1 MFPPEV
7 NRMSNSNQKT
17 HKFKSSYLPA
27 IGILLLF
34 FLAVGML
41 WFNNFNSTQA
51 ISATVAKVRFYG
63 EYRIGAGQWREIVE
77 GQHISATK
85 GDVTLRGN
93 FHMLTPDGEY
103 IGVYRGELPV
113 ALYSNHISLTIN
125 EGNTDPFMIDI
136 ENPLYG
142 SSACS
147 EYWTG
152 YMLSSGSEESIEILI
167 HNPHRFGNENAIDEL
182 LAGMALWSGID
193 FERGVLDSGQT
204 QRNTGLFFVIVSLV
218 LLGSA
223 LFSTLLHVPNTRI
236 IWLLGATILSA
247 GIYLAYS
254 APGVSFWNESRS
266 ANTSILGCSMMFY
279 MLFVSGIITSFLKST
294 KRIGI
299 VTTVALGIS
308 IGIRFILP
316 VMTDVYFYDTWLT
329 WAITQSAANVVL
341 VVCLIKEYIT
351 SSRKERWL
359 RTGMVLLL
367 LAFEAD
373 VMATAA
379 GSWEVGAI
387 SRCVFFILF
396 IAALF
401 VVLRL
406 IPGNINAASKAK
418 ELELQRSRLEAEK
431 NMVEAQLKE
440 SRISIMLSQIQPHFI
455 YNTLGTIERMCLKD
469 PQKAFDLVR
478 NFSLYLRG
486 NFSEL
491 DSVTPIRFAEE
502 LKHVEYYV
510 NIEKVRFPDMSI
522 DYDVEATD
530 FVLPALSVQ
539 PLVENAIKHGLMR
552 LETGGTVKIH
562 SYETPTH
569 FCVEVIDDGVGFDTD
584 APVDEKKHVGLRN
597 IRGRMK
603 AMVNGELVLKSEPG
617 TGTKAKIM
625 IPKEVTV

>member
-1 MFPPEV
+1 MPNAK
-7 NRMSNSNQKT
+7 NRLQI
-17 HKFKSSYLPA
+17 FKSSYLQVA
-27 IGILLLF
+27 GILLLIIF
-34 FLAVGML
+34 AALMM
-41 WFNNFNSTQA
+41 WFNHVNSTQA

-63 EYRIGAGQWREIVE
+63 EYRIGDRQWQEITE
-77 GQHISATK
+77 GQHIPSTK

-103 IGVYRGELPV
+103 VGVYRGELPV
-113 ALYSNHISLTIN
+113 AFYSNHISLTIYEGSN
-125 EGNTDPFMIDI
+125 EPFVMDI

-142 SSACS
+142 SSACCK
-147 EYWTG
+147 YWTG

-167 HNPHRFGNENAIDEL
+167 HNPHRFGNENAIDEML
-182 LAGMALWSGID
+182 SNMSLWSGID
-193 FERGVLDSGQT
+193 FESDVLDSGQT
-204 QRNTGLFFVIVSLV
+204 QRNIGLFFVIVSLA

-223 LFSTLLHVPNTRI
+223 LFSALLHVPNTRI

-254 APGVSFWNESRS
+254 APGVSFWNESIA
-266 ANTSILGCSMMFY
+266 ANTSILGFSMMFY
-279 MLFVSGIITSFLKST
+279 MLFASGIITYFLKET
-294 KRIGI
+294 KRISYI
-299 VTTVALGIS
+299 VTIASGVS
-308 IGIRFILP
+308 IGIYFVLP
-316 VMTDVYFYDTWLT
+316 VLTDVYFYDTWLP
-329 WAITQSAANVVL
+329 WVITQSVANVVL
-341 VVCLIKEYIT
+341 LGCLIKEYIA
-351 SSRKERWL
+351 SSKKERL
-359 RTGMVLLL
+359 VHMGMALLV

-373 VMATAA
+373 AVATAI
-379 GSWEVGAI
+379 GLWEGGAI
-387 SRCVFFILF
+387 SKYVFVVLF

-406 IPGNINAASKAK
+406 ILGNINAATKAK

-431 NMVEAQLKE
+431 NMVEAELKE

-491 DSVTPIRFAEE
+491 DSVTPIRFADEI
-502 LKHVEYYV
+502 KHVEYYV

-522 DYDVEATD
+522 EYDVEATE

-569 FCVEVIDDGVGFDTD
+569 FCVEVTDDGVGFDTD

-597 IRGRMK
+597 IRGRLK
-603 AMVNGELVLKSEPG
+603 AMVNGALVMESKPG
-617 TGTKAKIM
+617 VGTKAIIM

>member
-1 MFPPEV
+1 MPNAK
-7 NRMSNSNQKT
+7 NRLQI
-17 HKFKSSYLPA
+17 FKSSYLQVA
-27 IGILLLF
+27 GILLLIIF
-34 FLAVGML
+34 AALMM
-41 WFNNFNSTQA
+41 WFNHVNSTQA

-63 EYRIGAGQWREIVE
+63 EYRIGDRQWQEITE
-77 GQHISATK
+77 GQHIPATK

-103 IGVYRGELPV
+103 VGVYRGELPV
-113 ALYSNHISLTIN
+113 AFYSNHISLTIYEGSN
-125 EGNTDPFMIDI
+125 EPFVMDI

-142 SSACS
+142 SSACCK
-147 EYWTG
+147 YWAG
-152 YMLSSGSEESIEILI
+152 YMLSSGSEELIEILI
-167 HNPHRFGNENAIDEL
+167 HNPHRFGNENAIDEML
-182 LAGMALWSGID
+182 SNMSLWSGID
-193 FERGVLDSGQT
+193 FESDVLDSGQT
-204 QRNTGLFFVIVSLV
+204 QRNIGLFFVIVSLA

-223 LFSTLLHVPNTRI
+223 LFSALLHVPNTRI

-254 APGVSFWNESRS
+254 APGVSFWNESIA
-266 ANTSILGCSMMFY
+266 ANTSILGFSMMFY
-279 MLFVSGIITSFLKST
+279 MLFASGIITYFLKET
-294 KRIGI
+294 KQIGYI
-299 VTTVALGIS
+299 VTIASGIS
-308 IGIRFILP
+308 IGIYFVLP
-316 VMTDVYFYDTWLT
+316 VLTDVYFYDTWLP
-329 WAITQSAANVVL
+329 WVITQSVANVVL
-341 VVCLIKEYIT
+341 FGCLIKEYIA
-351 SSRKERWL
+351 SSKKERL
-359 RTGMVLLL
+359 VHMGMALLV

-373 VMATAA
+373 AVATAI
-379 GSWEVGAI
+379 GLWEGGAI
-387 SRCVFFILF
+387 SKYVFVVLF

-406 IPGNINAASKAK
+406 IPGNINAATKAK

-431 NMVEAQLKE
+431 NMVEAELKE

-491 DSVTPIRFAEE
+491 DSVTPIRFADEI
-502 LKHVEYYV
+502 KHVEYYV

-522 DYDVEATD
+522 EYDVEATE

-569 FCVEVIDDGVGFDTD
+569 FCVEVTDDGVGFDTD

-597 IRGRMK
+597 IRGRLK
-603 AMVNGELVLKSEPG
+603 AMVNGALVMESKPG
-617 TGTKAKIM
+617 VGTKAIIM

>member
-1 MFPPEV
+1 MPNAK
-7 NRMSNSNQKT
+7 NRLQI
-17 HKFKSSYLPA
+17 FKSSYLQVA
-27 IGILLLF
+27 GILVLIIFAAL
-34 FLAVGML
+34 MM
-41 WFNNFNSTQA
+41 WFNHVNSTQA

-63 EYRIGAGQWREIVE
+63 EYRIGDRQWQEITE
-77 GQHISATK
+77 GQHIPATK

-103 IGVYRGELPV
+103 VGVYRGELPV
-113 ALYSNHISLTIN
+113 AFYSNHISLTIYEGSN
-125 EGNTDPFMIDI
+125 EPFVMDI

-147 EYWTG
+147 KYWTG

-167 HNPHRFGNENAIDEL
+167 HNPHRFGNENAIDEML
-182 LAGMALWSGID
+182 SNMSLWSGID
-193 FERGVLDSGQT
+193 FESDVLDSGQT
-204 QRNTGLFFVIVSLV
+204 QRNIGLFFVIVSLV

-223 LFSTLLHVPNTRI
+223 LFSALLHVPNTRI

-254 APGVSFWNESRS
+254 APGVSFWNESRA
-266 ANTSILGCSMMFY
+266 ANTSILGFSMMFY
-279 MLFVSGIITSFLKST
+279 MLFASGIITYFLKET
-294 KRIGI
+294 KRIGYI
-299 VTTVALGIS
+299 VTIASGVS
-308 IGIRFILP
+308 IGIYFVLP
-316 VMTDVYFYDTWLT
+316 VLTDVYFYDTWLP
-329 WAITQSAANVVL
+329 WVITQSVANVVL
-341 VVCLIKEYIT
+341 LGCLIKEYIA
-351 SSRKERWL
+351 SSKKERWVHM
-359 RTGMVLLL
+359 GMALLV

-373 VMATAA
+373 AVATAI
-379 GSWEVGAI
+379 GLWEGGAI
-387 SRCVFFILF
+387 SKYVFVVLF

-406 IPGNINAASKAK
+406 IPGNINAATKAK

-431 NMVEAQLKE
+431 NMVEAELKE

-491 DSVTPIRFAEE
+491 DSVTPIRFADEI
-502 LKHVEYYV
+502 KHVEYYV

-522 DYDVEATD
+522 EYDVEATE

-569 FCVEVIDDGVGFDTD
+569 FCVEVTDDGVGFDTD
-584 APVDEKKHVGLRN
+584 APIDEKKHVGLRN
-597 IRGRMK
+597 IRGRLK
-603 AMVNGELVLKSEPG
+603 AMVNGDLALESKPG
-617 TGTKAKIM
+617 VGTKAMIM

>member
-1 MFPPEV
+1 MPNTK
-7 NRMSNSNQKT
+7 NRLRIL
-17 HKFKSSYLPA
+17 KSSYLQTA
-27 IGILLLF
+27 GILLLII
-34 FLAVGML
+34 LASLMM
-41 WFNNFNSTQA
+41 WFNNRNSTQA
-51 ISATVAKVRFYG
+51 ISAMVAQVRFYG
-63 EYRIGAGQWREIVE
+63 EYRIGDGQWQEITE
-77 GQHISATK
+77 GQHIPATK
-85 GDVTLRGN
+85 GDVAMRGN

-113 ALYSNHISLTIN
+113 ALYSNHISLTIY
-125 EGNTDPFMIDI
+125 EGENDPFMVDI

-142 SSACS
+142 NSACG

-152 YMLSSGSEESIEILI
+152 YRLSSAGEETVEIRI

-182 LAGMALWSGID
+182 LSNFALWSGID

-236 IWLLGATILSA
+236 IWMLGATILSA
-247 GIYLAYS
+247 GVYLAYS
-254 APGVSFWNESRS
+254 APGVSFWSEFRFV
-266 ANTSILGCSMMFY
+266 NTSALGFSMMFY
-279 MLFVSGIITSFLKST
+279 MLFVLGIITCFLKGT
-294 KRIGI
+294 KRIGYITTI
-299 VTTVALGIS
+299 VSGIS
-308 IGIRFILP
+308 IGIYFVLP
-316 VMTDVYFYDTWLT
+316 MLTDVYFYDTWLP
-329 WAITQSAANVVL
+329 WVVTQSVANVVL
-341 VVCLIKEYIT
+341 FGCLIKEYAV
-351 SSRKERWL
+351 SGKKERWL
-359 RTGMVLLL
+359 NMGMALLV

-373 VMATAA
+373 AVATAT
-379 GSWEVGAI
+379 GLWEGGTI
-387 SRCVFFILF
+387 SQYVFFVLF
-396 IAALF
+396 IAAMF

-406 IPGNINAASKAK
+406 IPGNINAAAKAK

-431 NMVEAQLKE
+431 NMIEAQLKD

-510 NIEKVRFPDMSI
+510 NIEKVRFPDMRI
-522 DYDVEATD
+522 EYDVESTE

-562 SYETPTH
+562 SYETTTH
-569 FCVEVIDDGVGFDTD
+569 FCVEVTDDGVGFDTD
-584 APVDEKKHVGLRN
+584 APIDEKKHVGLRN
-597 IRGRMK
+597 IRGRLK
-603 AMVNGELVLKSEPG
+603 AMVNSDLVLESKPG
-617 TGTKAKIM
+617 VGTKATIM
-625 IPKEVTV
+625 IPKEVIV

>member
-1 MFPPEV
+1 MPNAK
-7 NRMSNSNQKT
+7 NRLQI
-17 HKFKSSYLPA
+17 FKSSYLQVA
-27 IGILLLF
+27 GILLLIIF
-34 FLAVGML
+34 AALMM
-41 WFNNFNSTQA
+41 WFNHVNSTQA

-63 EYRIGAGQWREIVE
+63 EYRIGDRQWQEITE
-77 GQHISATK
+77 GQHIPATK

-103 IGVYRGELPV
+103 VGVYRGELPV
-113 ALYSNHISLTIN
+113 AFYSNHISLTIYEGSN
-125 EGNTDPFMIDI
+125 EPFVMDI

-142 SSACS
+142 SSACCK
-147 EYWTG
+147 YWTG

-167 HNPHRFGNENAIDEL
+167 HNPHRFGNENAIDEML
-182 LAGMALWSGID
+182 SNMSLWSGID
-193 FERGVLDSGQT
+193 FESDVLDSGQT
-204 QRNTGLFFVIVSLV
+204 QRNIGLFFVIVSLA

-223 LFSTLLHVPNTRI
+223 LFSALLHVPNTRI

-254 APGVSFWNESRS
+254 APGVSFWNESRA
-266 ANTSILGCSMMFY
+266 ANTSILGFSMMFY
-279 MLFVSGIITSFLKST
+279 MLFASGIITYFLKET
-294 KRIGI
+294 KRIGYI
-299 VTTVALGIS
+299 VTIASGVS
-308 IGIRFILP
+308 IGIYFVLP
-316 VMTDVYFYDTWLT
+316 VLTDVYFYDTWLP
-329 WAITQSAANVVL
+329 WVITQSVANVVL
-341 VVCLIKEYIT
+341 LGCLIKEYIA
-351 SSRKERWL
+351 SSKKERL
-359 RTGMVLLL
+359 VHMGMALLV

-373 VMATAA
+373 AVATAI
-379 GSWEVGAI
+379 GLWEGGAI
-387 SRCVFFILF
+387 SKYVFVVLF

-406 IPGNINAASKAK
+406 IPGNINAATKAK

-431 NMVEAQLKE
+431 NMVEAELKE

-491 DSVTPIRFAEE
+491 DSVTPIRFADEI
-502 LKHVEYYV
+502 KHVEYYV

-522 DYDVEATD
+522 EYDVEATE

-569 FCVEVIDDGVGFDTD
+569 FCVEVTDDGVGFDTD

-597 IRGRMK
+597 IRGRLK
-603 AMVNGELVLKSEPG
+603 AMVNGALVMESKPG
-617 TGTKAKIM
+617 VGTKAIIM

>member
-1 MFPPEV
+1 MP
-7 NRMSNSNQKT
+7 NTKT
-17 HKFKSSYLPA
+17 RFHIFKSSYLQVA
-27 IGILLLF
+27 GILLLIL
-34 FLAVGML
+34 LAVLMM
-41 WFNNFNSTQA
+41 WFNNTSSTQA
-51 ISATVAKVRFYG
+51 VSAMVAQVRFYG
-63 EYRIGAGQWREIVE
+63 EYRIGDGQWQEIIE

-103 IGVYRGELPV
+103 VGVYRGELPI
-113 ALYSNHISLTIN
+113 AFYSDHISLTIYEGKN
-125 EGNTDPFMIDI
+125 EPFMIDI
-136 ENPLYG
+136 EDPLYG
-142 SSACS
+142 SSACG

-152 YMLSSGSEESIEILI
+152 YMLSSGSEDTIEILI
-167 HNPHRFGNENAIDEL
+167 HNPHRFGNENAIDEML
-182 LAGMALWSGID
+182 SHMALWSGID
-193 FERGVLDSGQT
+193 FERGVLDSGQL
-204 QRNTGLFFVIVSLV
+204 QRNTGLFFVIVSFV

-236 IWLLGATILSA
+236 IWLLGATVLSA

-254 APGVSFWNESRS
+254 APGISFWSEFR
-266 ANTSILGCSMMFY
+266 AVNTSVLGFSMMFY
-279 MLFVSGIITSFLKST
+279 MLFVSGIITYFLKGT
-294 KRIGI
+294 KRIGCI
-299 VTTVALGIS
+299 ANIASGIS
-308 IGIRFILP
+308 SGIYFVLP
-316 VMTDVYFYDTWLT
+316 LLTDVYFYDTWMP
-329 WAITQSAANVVL
+329 WVFTQSVVNVVL
-341 VVCLIKEYIT
+341 LGCLIREYIA
-351 SSRKERWL
+351 SSKKERWVH
-359 RTGMVLLL
+359 TGMTLLV

-373 VMATAA
+373 TVATAI
-379 GSWEVGAI
+379 GLWEGGAI
-387 SRCVFFILF
+387 SKYVFFVLF

-406 IPGNINAASKAK
+406 IPRNINAAAKAK

-469 PQKAFDLVR
+469 PQKAFALVR

-510 NIEKVRFPDMSI
+510 NIEKVRFPDISI
-522 DYDVEATD
+522 EYDVEATE

-552 LETGGTVKIH
+552 LETGGTVHIR
-562 SYETPTH
+562 SYETTTH
-569 FCVEVIDDGVGFDTD
+569 FCVEVKDDGVGFDTSL
-584 APVDEKKHVGLRN
+584 PIDEKKHVGLRN
-597 IRGRMK
+597 IRGRLK
-603 AMVNGELVLKSEPG
+603 AMVDGELIIESEPDKG
-617 TGTKAKIM
+617 TRAVIM
-625 IPKEVTV
+625 IPKEVNL

>member
-1 MFPPEV
+1 MAVCYDKLFHL
-7 NRMSNSNQKT
+7 MIDKKISNVQLKDM
-17 HKFKSSYLPA
+17 A
-27 IGILLLF
+27 G
-34 FLAVGML
+34 V
-41 WFNNFNSTQA
+41 
-51 ISATVAKVRFYG
+51 SANIITRLKR
-63 EYRIGAGQWREIVE
+63 
-77 GQHISATK
+77 
-85 GDVTLRGN
+85 D
-93 FHMLTPDGEY
+93 EY
-103 IGVYRGELPV
+103 ISTESIEKICLALNCGVDDILEFVPEK
-113 ALYSNHISLTIN
+113 
-125 EGNTDPFMIDI
+125 EGRD
-136 ENPLYG
+136 NPLYG
-142 SSACS
+142 SSACCK
-147 EYWTG
+147 YWTG

-167 HNPHRFGNENAIDEL
+167 HNPHRFGNENAIDEML
-182 LAGMALWSGID
+182 SNMSLWSGID
-193 FERGVLDSGQT
+193 FESDVLDSGQT
-204 QRNTGLFFVIVSLV
+204 QRNIGLFFVIVSLA

-223 LFSTLLHVPNTRI
+223 LFSALLHVPNTRI

-254 APGVSFWNESRS
+254 APGVSFWNESRA
-266 ANTSILGCSMMFY
+266 ANTNILGFSMMFY
-279 MLFVSGIITSFLKST
+279 MLFASGIITYFLKET
-294 KRIGI
+294 KRIGYI
-299 VTTVALGIS
+299 VTIASGVS
-308 IGIRFILP
+308 IGIYFVLP
-316 VMTDVYFYDTWLT
+316 VLTDVYFYDTWLP
-329 WAITQSAANVVL
+329 WVITQSVANIVL
-341 VVCLIKEYIT
+341 LGCLIKEYIA
-351 SSRKERWL
+351 SSKKERL
-359 RTGMVLLL
+359 VHMGMALLV

-373 VMATAA
+373 AVATAI
-379 GSWEVGAI
+379 GLWEGGAI
-387 SRCVFFILF
+387 SKYVFVVLF

-406 IPGNINAASKAK
+406 IPGNINAATKAK

-431 NMVEAQLKE
+431 NMVEAELKE

-491 DSVTPIRFAEE
+491 DSVTPIRFADEI
-502 LKHVEYYV
+502 KHVEYYV

-522 DYDVEATD
+522 EYDVEATE

-569 FCVEVIDDGVGFDTD
+569 FCVEVTDDGVGFDTD

-597 IRGRMK
+597 IRGRLK
-603 AMVNGELVLKSEPG
+603 AMVNGALVMESKPG
-617 TGTKAKIM
+617 VGTKAIIM